1 MPSMVRCPAGL
12 HQYDTDRY
20 SACPKC
26 APVEVNFDDVEP
38 NDRKTRP
45 LQRNNPSEGIT
56 THPTVPARGT
66 RDVDETTQILRTGG
80 REPVTGWLV
89 VIKGEGKGA
98 SLPIRHGVNSIG
110 RDPSETLSLN
120 FNSVGDAEIARKE
133 QARLTF
139 DPKGKLFYLQHGTGK
154 NLTYLN
160 DKPVLELAQLAAYDQ
175 ITMGN
180 TTLVFVPFC
189 GNQFSWGNE

>member
-1 MPSMVRCPAGL
+1 MSSMVRCPAGL

-26 APVEVNFDDVEP
+26 TPLGVNFDDAKP
-38 NDRKTRP
+38 NDRKAARP
-45 LQRNNPSEGIT
+45 T
-56 THPTVPARGT
+56 PAIKSASDIG
-66 RDVDETTQILRTGG
+66 EATQILRTRG

-89 VIKGEGKGA
+89 VTEGEGKGA
-98 SLPIRHGVNSIG
+98 SLPIHHGVNTIG
-110 RDPSETLSLN
+110 RDPNETLSLN
-120 FNSVGDAEIARKE
+120 FNDVGDAEIARRE

-160 DKPVLELAQLAAYDQ
+160 DKPVLELTTLTAYDQ

-180 TTLVFVPFC
+180 TTLIFVPFC
-189 GNQFSWGNE
+189 GDQFSWDNE

>member
-1 MPSMVRCPAGL
+1 MSSMVRCPAGL
-12 HQYDTDRY
+12 HQYDADRY

-26 APVEVNFDDVEP
+26 APVGVNFDDAEP
-38 NDRKTRP
+38 HDRNTRP
-45 LQRNNPSEGIT
+45 LQRNNPSEGAAAR
-56 THPTVPARGT
+56 PTASAGGDP
-66 RDVDETTQILRTGG
+66 DVGEATQILRTGG

-89 VIKGEGKGA
+89 VTGGEGKGA

-120 FNSVGDAEIARKE
+120 FSSVGDAEIARRE

-139 DPKGKLFYLQHGTGK
+139 DPKGKLFYLQHGAGK

-160 DKPVLELAQLAAYDQ
+160 DKPVLELTKLAAYDQ

-189 GNQFSWGNE
+189 GDQFSWDNE